1 MKHIQSH
8 ILYIGIILLLLCI
21 TGCRK
26 HYPVTEKLLQ
36 AETVM
41 NEYPDSDLNLLKG
54 IAQPELQT
62 QAHHARYA
70 LLYSQALDKTYRD
83 ETNDSL
89 ISVAVDYYRDTDD
102 VRRKFLSY
110 YYKGRVHFNAKDYLN
125 ATSCYMEAEQ
135 LADAVGDDY
144 LSGLLYAELGRV
156 YDIYYDYPKSLEA
169 HRKAAECY
177 ERAGKIRHRNYMWLN
192 QSSLLR
198 CMNEYGEAER
208 LLRMTLESAKEEEDK
223 ALIKSCLGDLMMLC
237 IEEERMK
244 EARTLYTELEL
255 LIDEDYGSSS
265 FMAKLAQ
272 LYATEHNFI
281 LSNECLE
288 KGWRCAENKAD
299 SVSLYTASSDVY
311 RLQGNGNL
319 AYQEL
324 KKGVLLQNKDTRQA
338 LQQPVLTAQRDHL
351 SEKLEFEA
359 YKLRMRKLLNLVTTL
374 FFLLLLVVVVYVSVR
389 VFKKQKKESE
399 QLISHLENENEKIE
413 KERGKIALALQQ
425 LDEDKR
431 NADRTIA
438 TLKEEIDKKREEND
452 AKVIELKTKL
462 RQEQLS
468 VETLKQT
475 LVQGKEKSDAEISAL
490 LEKMEQ
496 ERMVANQMIQAQN
509 EVIDQKDEN
518 RQKMKTLIQQLE
530 NDSKGNA
537 ESISRLRS
545 ELVNQEEEF
554 RLYVQNAEAQTKALQ
569 EENRK
574 MLFQKVELLK
584 HALEQVV
591 GVVLLHERK
600 YLKEETKVKRI
611 KEGIQS
617 LKIDY
622 YAGDNEYNK
631 VETLVNRFLDNVM
644 VHFRKEV
651 TLANESEYRRV
662 CYMFAGV
669 SGQIIGEIM
678 GESKDAVY
686 QRRSRL
692 LKKIGS
698 LSCIHK
704 EMFIVLLS
712 K

>member
-1 MKHIQSH
+1 MKRTHH
-8 ILYIGIILLLLCI
+8 LYYLLLTLLLLA
-21 TGCRK
+21 GCNDPK
-26 HYPVTEKLLQ
+26 HVTDTLTR
-36 AETVM
+36 AEALM
-41 NEYPDSDLNLLKG
+41 NERPDSAWAVLNTLSPDEMGQNRTRAL
-54 IAQPELQT
+54 
-62 QAHHARYA
+62 YA
-70 LLYSQALDKTYRD
+70 LLHTQAQDKTYRD

-89 ISVAVDYYRDTDD
+89 ISIAVDYYRHTDD
-102 VRRKFLSY
+102 ARRKFLSY
-110 YYKGRVHFNAKDYLN
+110 YYKGRVHFNAKDYQN
-125 ATSCYMEAEQ
+125 ATLCYMEAEQ
-135 LADAVGDDY
+135 LADEVGDDY
-144 LSGLLYAELGRV
+144 LVGLLYAELGRI

-169 HRKAAECY
+169 HQKAAECY

-198 CMNEYGEAER
+198 SMNEYGEAER
-208 LLRMTLESAKEEEDK
+208 LLLMTLGSAKEEEDK
-223 ALIKSCLGDLMMLC
+223 ALIKSCLGDWMMLC
-237 IEEERMK
+237 IEGERMK
-244 EARTLYTELEL
+244 EAQTLYAELVL
-255 LIDEDYGSSS
+255 MIDEDYVSSS
-265 FMAKLAQ
+265 YMGKLAQ
-272 LYATEHNFI
+272 MYATEHNFI
-281 LSNECLE
+281 LANECLE
-288 KGWRCAENKAD
+288 KGWRCAESKSD
-299 SVSLYTASSDVY
+299 SVSLYMASSDVY

-413 KERGKIALALQQ
+413 KEKGKIALALQQ

-438 TLKEEIDKKREEND
+438 TLKEEIDKKKEENN
-452 AKVIELKTKL
+452 AKVMELKTKL
-462 RQEQLS
+462 QQEQLS
-468 VETLKQT
+468 VETLKQS
-475 LVQGKEKSDAEISAL
+475 LIQGKEKSDAEISAL
-490 LEKMEQ
+490 LEKMEE
-496 ERMVANQMIQAQN
+496 ERRVANQMIQAQN
-509 EVIDQKDEN
+509 EVIAQKEEN

-530 NDSKGNA
+530 SDSKGNA

-554 RLYVQNAEAQTKALQ
+554 RLYVQNAEAEMKALQ
-569 EENRK
+569 DENRK
-574 MLFQKVELLK
+574 MLFQKVELLR

-600 YLKEETKVKRI
+600 YLREETKVKRI
-611 KEGIQS
+611 EEGIKS
-617 LKIDY
+617 LKMDY

-631 VETLVNRFLDNVM
+631 VEALVNRYLDNVM
-644 VHFRKEV
+644 VHFRREV
-651 TLANESEYRRV
+651 ILTNESEYRRV

-692 LKKIGS
+692 LKKLGS
-698 LSCIHK
+698 LSCVHK
-704 EMFIVLLS
+704 DMFIVLLS

>member
-1 MKHIQSH
+1 MKRTHH
-8 ILYIGIILLLLCI
+8 LYYLLLTLLLLA
-21 TGCRK
+21 GCNDPK
-26 HYPVTEKLLQ
+26 HVTDALTR
-36 AETVM
+36 AEALM
-41 NEYPDSDLNLLKG
+41 DEHPDSAWTVLNTISPDEMG
-54 IAQPELQT
+54 QNHT
-62 QAHHARYA
+62 RAHYA
-70 LLYSQALDKTYRD
+70 LLYTQVQDKTYRD

-110 YYKGRVHFNAKDYLN
+110 YYKGRVYTNAKDYLN

-144 LSGLLYAELGRV
+144 LSGLLYAELGRI
-156 YDIYYDYPKSLEA
+156 YRLYYDYPKSLES
-169 HRKAAECY
+169 HHKAAECY

-198 CMNEYGEAER
+198 SMNEYGEAER
-208 LLRMTLESAKEEEDK
+208 LLRMTLGSAKEEEDK
-223 ALIKSCLGDLMMLC
+223 ALIKSCLGDWMMLC
-237 IEEERMK
+237 IEGERMK
-244 EARTLYTELEL
+244 EAQTLYAELVL
-255 LIDEDYGSSS
+255 MIDEDYVSSS
-265 FMAKLAQ
+265 YMGKLAQ
-272 LYATEHNFI
+272 MYATEHNFI
-281 LSNECLE
+281 LANECLE
-288 KGWRCAENKAD
+288 KGWRCAESKSD
-299 SVSLYTASSDVY
+299 SVSLYMASSDVY

-413 KERGKIALALQQ
+413 KEKGKIALALQQ

-438 TLKEEIDKKREEND
+438 TLKEEIDKKKEENN
-452 AKVIELKTKL
+452 AKVMELKTKL
-462 RQEQLS
+462 QQEQLS
-468 VETLKQT
+468 VETLKQS
-475 LVQGKEKSDAEISAL
+475 LIQGKEKSDAEISAL
-490 LEKMEQ
+490 LEKMEE

-509 EVIDQKDEN
+509 EVIAQKEEN

-530 NDSKGNA
+530 SDSKGNA

-554 RLYVQNAEAQTKALQ
+554 RLYVQNAEAETKALQ
-569 EENRK
+569 DENRK

-584 HALEQVV
+584 HVLEQVV

-600 YLKEETKVKRI
+600 YLREETKVKRI
-611 KEGIQS
+611 EEGIKS
-617 LKIDY
+617 LKMDY

-631 VETLVNRFLDNVM
+631 VEALVNRYLDNVM
-644 VHFRKEV
+644 VHFRREV

-669 SGQIIGEIM
+669 SGQMIGEIM

-692 LKKIGS
+692 LKKLGS
-698 LSCIHK
+698 LSCVHK
-704 EMFIVLLS
+704 DMFIVLLS

>member
-1 MKHIQSH
+1 MKRTLT
-8 ILYIGIILLLLCI
+8 LYLLLSLLLL
-21 TGCRK
+21 TGCNDPK
-26 HYPVTEKLLQ
+26 HVTDALTR
-36 AETVM
+36 AEALM
-41 NEYPDSDLNLLKG
+41 DEHPDSAWTVLNTISPDEMG
-54 IAQPELQT
+54 QNHT
-62 QAHHARYA
+62 RAHYA
-70 LLYSQALDKTYRD
+70 LLYTQAQDKTYRD

-102 VRRKFLSY
+102 IRRKFLSY
-110 YYKGRVHFNAKDYLN
+110 YYKGRVYTNAKDYLN

-144 LSGLLYAELGRV
+144 LSGLLYAELGRI
-156 YDIYYDYPKSLEA
+156 YRLYYDYPKSLEA
-169 HRKAAECY
+169 YQKSAECN

-198 CMNEYGEAER
+198 SMNEYGEAER
-208 LLRMTLESAKEEEDK
+208 LLRMTLGSAKEEEDK
-223 ALIKSCLGDLMMLC
+223 ALIKSCLGDWMMLC

-244 EARTLYTELEL
+244 EAQTLYAELVL
-255 LIDEDYGSSS
+255 MIDEDYVSSS
-265 FMAKLAQ
+265 FMGKLAQ
-272 LYATEHNFI
+272 MYATEHNFI
-281 LSNECLE
+281 LANECLE
-288 KGWRCAENKAD
+288 KGWRCAESKSD
-299 SVSLYTASSDVY
+299 SVSLYMASSDVY

-338 LQQPVLTAQRDHL
+338 LQQPVLTVQRDHL

-399 QLISHLENENEKIE
+399 QLISHLESENEKIE
-413 KERGKIALALQQ
+413 KEKGKIALALQQ

-438 TLKEEIDKKREEND
+438 TLKEEIDKKKEENN
-452 AKVIELKTKL
+452 AKVMELKTKL
-462 RQEQLS
+462 QQEQLS
-468 VETLKQT
+468 VETLKQS
-475 LVQGKEKSDAEISAL
+475 LIQGKEKSDAEISAL
-490 LEKMEQ
+490 LEKMEE
-496 ERMVANQMIQAQN
+496 ERRVANQMIQAQN
-509 EVIDQKDEN
+509 EVIAQKEEN
-518 RQKMKTLIQQLE
+518 RQKMKTLIHQLE
-530 NDSKGNA
+530 SDSKGNA

-554 RLYVQNAEAQTKALQ
+554 RLYVQNAEAETKALQ
-569 EENRK
+569 DENRK
-574 MLFQKVELLK
+574 MLFQKVELLR

-600 YLKEETKVKRI
+600 YLREETKVKRI
-611 KEGIQS
+611 EEGIKS
-617 LKIDY
+617 LKMDY

-631 VETLVNRFLDNVM
+631 VEALVNRFLDNVM
-644 VHFRKEV
+644 VHFRREV
-651 TLANESEYRRV
+651 ILANESEYRRV

-692 LKKIGS
+692 LKKLGS
-698 LSCIHK
+698 LSCVHK
-704 EMFIVLLS
+704 DMFMVLLS